1 MTAFD
6 TALVRAFL
14 ARTQLGERSP
24 EYRDA
29 LEEMERERP
38 VAIGTRCSRCARP
51 GHTRRTCGN
60 LTHGKAAA

>member
-14 ARTQLGERSP
+14 ARTQLGAASP

-29 LEEMERERP
+29 LAEMERERP
-38 VAIGTRCSRCARP
+38 RNLCARCRLP
-51 GHTRRTCGN
+51 GHDVRTCAN
-60 LTHGKAAA
+60 HTHDEVAS